1 MCKFLLVMRPSQP
14 VKRLKTDNITYESN
28 PSDAH
33 KEEQQKFVSKENK
46 NCTFEDV

>member
-1 MCKFLLVMRPSQP
+1 MCKFILDMRPSQP

-33 KEEQQKFVSKENK
+33 KEEQLPEI
-46 NCTFEDV
+46 C